1 MMNNQDSNMAANA
14 ICHSAAMVQE
24 SLQQAAYEQMRPAVI
39 FKPKLYRDGNQ
50 WCALFGEDL
59 QVGVAGFGA
68 SPADAM
74 WDFDKS
80 WNEKLGGQQP

>member
-1 MMNNQDSNMAANA
+1 MNQQDSNMAANA
-14 ICHSAAMVQE
+14 ICNAALMVQD
-24 SLQQAAYEQMRPAVI
+24 SWQQAAWEAMRPAVL

-50 WCALFGEDL
+50 WCALLGEDL

-74 WDFDKS
+74 WDFDRA
-80 WNEKLGGQQP
+80 WNQKIGENK